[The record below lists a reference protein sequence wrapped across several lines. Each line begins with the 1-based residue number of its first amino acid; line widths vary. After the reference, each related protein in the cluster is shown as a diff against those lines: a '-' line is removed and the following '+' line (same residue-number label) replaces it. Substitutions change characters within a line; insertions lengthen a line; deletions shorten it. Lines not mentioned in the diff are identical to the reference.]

1 MDTVG
6 NPIFFHEGQPV
17 QVMHNALTDKMSEA
31 LNDRELALVVMSRLA
46 ALMEAA
52 AADGRPPVVARTH
65 WVGDNHVFEIA
76 IFSGD
81 GEPDVFSFA
90 IPSVID
96 ANVSNAMLEAIRTFV
111 IASGGI
117 TDIAVCQILCNAADN
132 PWSVLGG
139 KNV

>member
-6 NPIFFHEGQPV
+6 NPIFFHDGQPI
-17 QVMHNALTDKMSEA
+17 QVMQNALADKMSEK
-31 LNDRELALVVMSRLA
+31 LNDRDLALVVMGRLA

-52 AADGRPPVVARTH
+52 GAEGRPPVIARTH
-65 WVGDNHVFEIA
+65 WFGDNHIFEIA

-81 GEPDVFSFA
+81 GEPDVFSFS
-90 IPSVID
+90 IPNVID
-96 ANVSNAMLEAIRTFV
+96 ANVSGAMLEAIQTFV
-111 IASGGI
+111 AISGGI
-117 TDIAVCQILCNAADN
+117 TDIAVCQILCNATND